1 MRLKAVTY
9 IYVDDAAWHMA
20 YGTAGDSAADQA
32 IRDVHGQI
40 QEAFTGSKWSEV
52 GATVSE
58 WSHVEQLTD
67 RH

>member
-1 MRLKAVTY
+1 MRIKATTFIHVS
-9 IYVDDAAWHMA
+9 DAAWFLA
-20 YGTAGDSAADQA
+20 YGTAGDSAVDQA

-40 QEAFTGSKWSEV
+40 QEAFTGPKWQEM

-58 WSHVEQLTD
+58 WSHVEPMID

>member
-20 YGTAGDSAADQA
+20 YGT
-32 IRDVHGQI
+32 VHGQI
-40 QEAFTGSKWSEV
+40 QEAFTGPKWSEMN
-52 GATVSE
+52 ATVSE
-58 WSHVEQLTD
+58 WSHVEQMID